1 MRKKGRAMAQFKAS
15 QEEET
20 PRTIMA
26 NFMEAHKVSSSN
38 ASDLINCILLHPT
51 PYDSFMEAQRV
62 PTGTP
67 HFFLMQIALQ
77 EDAVNASEIFTRG
90 KSDRDISLG
99 ASYSTRYYLFS
110 CCFCLLC

>member
-1 MRKKGRAMAQFKAS
+1 MRKKGRAMAHFKAS

-26 NFMEAHKVSSSN
+26 NFMEAHKVSSTN
-38 ASDLINCILLHPT
+38 ASDFIQL
-51 PYDSFMEAQRV
+51 FMIYYG
-62 PTGTP
+62 GTEGS
-67 HFFLMQIALQ
+67 HFRNSTFFLMQIALQ

-110 CCFCLLC
+110 